1 MSLIAIDGRA
11 GAGKTTLAAVLFA
24 DLSLKHSVG
33 VIHMDDLYEGWDNAL
48 GKHLTQTLE
57 TIVKAHQL
65 NKTFEIKIFNWESMK
80 FDSTQK
86 IEPVEILILEGVGA
100 GQKVVREAG
109 ATLHWLDIDPDVG
122 IARVLKRDGNQIAQ
136 QMKQWQI
143 DQEMHFM
150 SDKTRENAQHFQSS

>member
-24 DLSLKHSVG
+24 ELKLKHSVD
-33 VIHMDDLYEGWDNAL
+33 VIHMDDLYDGWDNAL
-48 GKHLTQTLE
+48 GVKLTQTLE
-57 TIVKAHQL
+57 IIVKAHQL
-65 NKTFEIKIFNWESMK
+65 NKTFEIDIYNWGSMK

-100 GQKVVREAG
+100 GQKVVRQAG
-109 ATLHWLDIDPDVG
+109 ATLYWLDIDPEVG
-122 IARVLKRDGNQIAQ
+122 LARVLKRDGNQIAE

-143 DQEMHFM
+143 DQELHFM